1 MWVRRHKQPVVEQP
15 TQTVYVE
22 TSVVSYLTARPA
34 SSLLAAAWQ
43 AATVEWWDTH
53 RRRFD
58 ICTSA
63 LTIEEAARGDE
74 EAAARRLE
82 ALSGIAMLPVTDDVA
97 SLADQLV
104 RNGALPAGAQNDAV
118 HIAVSAV
125 HGVDYLLTWNFRHL
139 ANAETKPLVREI
151 CEQQGYASPE
161 ICTPSELMGGAEDA

>member
-1 MWVRRHKQPVVEQP
+1 MADRPN
-15 TQTVYVE
+15 QTVYVE
-22 TSVVSYLTARPA
+22 TSVVSYLTARAA

-43 AATVEWWDTH
+43 TATVEWWDTH
-53 RRRFD
+53 RPRFD
-58 ICTSA
+58 LCTSA
-63 LTIEEAARGDE
+63 LTTEEAERGDP

-104 RNGALPAGAQNDAV
+104 QRGALPAGAQNDAV

-139 ANAETKPLVREI
+139 ANAETKPLVREV

>member
-1 MWVRRHKQPVVEQP
+1 M
-15 TQTVYVE
+15 
-22 TSVVSYLTARPA
+22 VSYLTARPA

-53 RRRFD
+53 RPRFD
-58 ICTSA
+58 LCTSA
-63 LTIEEAARGDE
+63 LTIEGAERGDQ

-97 SLADQLV
+97 SLADELV
-104 RNGALPAGAQNDAV
+104 RKGALPVGAQNDAV

-139 ANAETKPLVREI
+139 ANAETKPLVREV